1 MNVMSV
7 CISSYG
13 WCLRRREGRDLRLD
27 LKPEKKAVRHRS
39 SMVNWIVE
47 DIWPALGSVTLE
59 SGKFLMV
66 SIDVIVK
73 TLREAWR

>member
-1 MNVMSV
+1 
-7 CISSYG
+7 
-13 WCLRRREGRDLRLD
+13 
-27 LKPEKKAVRHRS
+27 
-39 SMVNWIVE
+39 MVNWIVE

-59 SGKFLMV
+59 SGKFLKV